1 LKKNNKS
8 TIAQE
13 RGYRLDLAIKI
24 ARLSL
29 AQFLKKSDIPQTT
42 LYAWRKGLSS
52 LSYKGATL
60 VSKVLGDS
68 GYFCDPHW
76 LLTGEGLGLVPKEER
91 GSNINIILDYT
102 LDSTD
107 LLNETNKIL
116 KEVELF
122 KALYPNTLFL
132 MIVNN
137 NMSPYY
143 RAGDYVAGSCLEA
156 NFNDAL
162 NKSCII
168 ETKEGETLIRNI
180 YKDPQKNLFI
190 LTVFDLS
197 SSNNCIIMEE
207 KDILNIAPIVWHRRP
222 ILK

>member
-1 LKKNNKS
+1 MKKETESKV
-8 TIAQE
+8 AEE

-52 LSYKGATL
+52 LSYKGASL
-60 VSKVLGDS
+60 VSRILDDS

-76 LLTGEGLGLVPKEER
+76 LLTGEGLGPIRKEER

-116 KEVELF
+116 KELELF
-122 KALYPNTLFL
+122 KALYPNALFL

-143 RAGDYVAGSCLEA
+143 MAGDYVAGSCVEPD
-156 NFNDAL
+156 FDGAL

-190 LTVFDLS
+190 LNVFDPS

>member
-1 LKKNNKS
+1 MNKDTES
-8 TIAQE
+8 KVVQE

-42 LYAWRKGLSS
+42 LYAWRKGLSP
-52 LSYKGATL
+52 LSYKGASL
-60 VSKVLGDS
+60 VSKILDDS

-76 LLTGEGLGLVPKEER
+76 LLTGEGLGPVPKEER
-91 GSNINIILDYT
+91 GSNVNVILDYT

-116 KEVELF
+116 KELELF
-122 KALYPNTLFL
+122 KALYPKTLFL

-143 RAGDYVAGSCLEA
+143 IAGDYVAGSCVEPD
-156 NFNDAL
+156 FDDAL

-180 YKDPQKNLFI
+180 YKDPQKNLFS
-190 LTVFDLS
+190 LTVFNPFS
-197 SSNNCIIMEE
+197 STHCVIIEA